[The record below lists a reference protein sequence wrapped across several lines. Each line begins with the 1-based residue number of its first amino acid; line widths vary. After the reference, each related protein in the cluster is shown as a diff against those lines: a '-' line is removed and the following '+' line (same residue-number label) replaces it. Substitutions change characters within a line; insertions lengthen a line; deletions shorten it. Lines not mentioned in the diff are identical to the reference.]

1 MSKEVYTV
9 SIPNLPLPTTR
20 KNRKLIDGVIKLIK
34 KQDGFIALSPE
45 FPHGT
50 ILFFETLNDA
60 KRARNNLR
68 VELNA
73 VGNYICKAEMEDDMS
88 QVTIIDKVVG

>member
-9 SIPNLPLPTTR
+9 SIPNFPLPISR
-20 KNRKLIDGVIKLIK
+20 KNKKLIESVVNLIK
-34 KQDGFIALSPE
+34 KQEGFIGLSPE
-45 FPHGT
+45 YPYGN

-68 VELNA
+68 AELNA
-73 VGNYICKAEMEDDMS
+73 VGTNICAATMEDS
-88 QVTIIDKVVG
+88 GAITITEKVVG

>member
-34 KQDGFIALSPE
+34 KQDGFIGLSPE

-50 ILFFETLNDA
+50 ILFFGTLNDA

-68 VELNA
+68 AELNA
-73 VGNYICKAEMEDDMS
+73 VGTNICAATMDES
-88 QVTIIDKVVG
+88 GAITITGKVVG